1 VWALKKPQNTTQRP
15 ISTAFRRPRTTP
27 SKPPPPDAVP
37 TSISSYIRHLPT
49 SALRPLGSSARL
61 CAPPASASR
70 PPRLPAHPSAAPY
83 PERGIGGAL
92 AVSDAYSALVRRGGG
107 GREREA
113 PAVSI
118 EGNNGG
124 VTEIGN
130 KERFRARRCGGGGGG
145 AAAWALSLAL
155 TPVGARRDGGRTS
168 KTVEKL
174 READVVEMGIREGR
188 LNAFE
193 TRDYFYK
200 R

>member
-1 VWALKKPQNTTQRP
+1 MPFLPQFHP
-15 ISTAFRRPRTTP
+15 IYDTSLPRRF
-27 SKPPPPDAVP
+27 
-37 TSISSYIRHLPT
+37 
-49 SALRPLGSSARL
+49 ARL
-61 CAPPASASR
+61 GVPPASAPRQHRHLGHPGS
-70 PPRLPAHPSAAPY
+70 PPTPAPHLTQK
-83 PERGIGGAL
+83 GGL
-92 AVSDAYSALVRRGGG
+92 GELWLLVMLILLWFVVGG